1 MHGTFTYPMHD
12 IVTTNIISFWAK
24 AQMAIHCLTNQF
36 LSFSSLFFFIN
47 GSICNIKYF
56 LEFQEIKMWC
66 RKPLIAHTY
75 KIFYA
80 LPANFMQ
87 VQTFMKGYHYIFNQ
101 QSWYKRA
108 LCYMKIRRFFS
119 FSMMIS
125 RQHVTDIHQLL
136 NQ

>member
-1 MHGTFTYPMHD
+1 MSPFHRQELTSQAGMRQNHVPNLTSENAQERE
-12 IVTTNIISFWAK
+12 NIFSLRN
-24 AQMAIHCLTNQF
+24 HSVCLECEYY
-36 LSFSSLFFFIN
+36 SS
-47 GSICNIKYF
+47 YF

-101 QSWYKRA
+101 
-108 LCYMKIRRFFS
+108 
-119 FSMMIS
+119 
-125 RQHVTDIHQLL
+125 
-136 NQ
+136 